1 MPKVT
6 YKNKLIVIL
15 GPTSSGK
22 SDLAVLIAKKFNGEI
37 ISADSRQVYR
47 GMDIGTGKVTKKE
60 MSGIPHHL
68 LDVADPKRKYS
79 VSRFKREAEK
89 AITQIIKR
97 GKIPILCG
105 GTGFYIQ
112 AVVDNLILPKVRA
125 NAKLRKKLN
134 QIPTKELFLMLK
146 KLDCKR
152 SKTIDIHN
160 PHRLIRAIEIATELG
175 AVPALDKSKESKF
188 EVLQIGIKTPKE
200 VLQSRI
206 IKRLDKRLKRG
217 MVAEVKRLHTEGI
230 SYKRMVELG
239 LEYKFISL
247 FLSKD
252 LSKDDAIKQLTTASF
267 QYAKRQMT
275 WFKKDKRTHWVL
287 FEDTQKTF
295 TLVKGFLYIN

>member
-89 AITQIIKR
+89 AIAQVIKR